1 MNNFITSPTGLAAI
15 KGFEGFYP
23 KAYLCP
29 AAVPTIGYG
38 HTKSVTKAD
47 VKNGKTIS
55 KKEAER
61 LLKQDLNWAEK
72 AVNKAVKVKL
82 TQSQFDAL
90 VSFTFNVGAGA
101 FNRSTLLKKLNSGD
115 YEAVPAELARWN
127 KGGGRILAGLVKRR
141 AIEGQMWGIK
151 AAMPQA
157 VDEPIYK
164 PVKPLAKSRT
174 LAGIA
179 TAATGEAVQ
188 QAAQE
193 ISFIGDMLNIEHL
206 KIAGSILI
214 ILGLAFAA
222 YARFDDWHKGR
233 K

>member
-1 MNNFITSPTGLAAI
+1 MNNFTISSSGLDAI

-29 AAVPTIGYG
+29 AGVPTIGYG
-38 HTKSVTKAD
+38 HTQSVSKNDVKIGRTITKA
-47 VKNGKTIS
+47 
-55 KKEAER
+55 EAEK
-61 LLKQDLNWAEK
+61 LLRQDLSWAEK
-72 AVNKAVKVKL
+72 AVKKAVKVKL
-82 TQSQFDAL
+82 TQGQFDAL

-101 FNRSTLLKKLNSGD
+101 FGRSTLLKKLNKGD
-115 YEAVPAELARWN
+115 YKAVPTELARWN
-127 KGGGRILAGLVKRR
+127 RGGGRVLAGLVKRR
-141 AIEGQMWGIK
+141 AIEGEMWGIK
-151 AAMPQA
+151 GNMPQI
-157 VDEPIYK
+157 VDEPIN
-164 PVKPLAKSRT
+164 KPLTKSRT

-206 KIAGSILI
+206 KIAGSALI
-214 ILGLAFAA
+214 ILGLSFAA
-222 YARFDDWHKGR
+222 YARFDDWQKGR